1 MLRDPFRTKFTAIL
15 SLIFAI
21 MFSLPSYAKWTQ
33 VTKNSTATFYVDFE
47 RIQKVD
53 GYVNFWVLID
63 SLNPTNGVL
72 STTMNYQG
80 DCRSLRYAILSGS
93 RYPNPMGK
101 GKISS
106 HRTIKFPK
114 WYTPQSTSETEIILK
129 AACKP

>member
-1 MLRDPFRTKFTAIL
+1 MLRDAVRTKFTAIL
-15 SLIFAI
+15 SLLFAI
-21 MFSLPSYAKWTQ
+21 IFSLPSYAKWTQ

-93 RYPNPMGK
+93 RYPKPMGK
-101 GKISS
+101 GKMKST
-106 HRTIKFPK
+106 RTLDSPE
-114 WYTPQSTSETEIILK
+114 WHTPQPTSETETILK
-129 AACKP
+129 SVCSQ

>member
-1 MLRDPFRTKFTAIL
+1 MKKLTLIL
-15 SLIFAI
+15 SL
-21 MFSLPSYAKWTQ
+21 MFIVTLSSPSYAKWTK

-63 SLNPTNGVL
+63 SLKPTNGIL

-93 RYPNPMGK
+93 RYPKPMGNGEIK
-101 GKISS
+101 ST
-106 HRTIKFPK
+106 RTLNPPQ
-114 WYTPQSTSETEIILK
+114 WYTPQTTSETESILK
-129 AACKP
+129 KVCKY

>member
-1 MLRDPFRTKFTAIL
+1 MLRDAVRTKFTAIL
-15 SLIFAI
+15 SLLFAI
-21 MFSLPSYAKWTQ
+21 IFSLPSYAKWTQ

-93 RYPNPMGK
+93 RYPKPMGK
-101 GKISS
+101 GKMKST
-106 HRTIKFPK
+106 RTLDSPE
-114 WYTPQSTSETEIILK
+114 WHTPQPTSETETILK
-129 AACKP
+129 SVCSR